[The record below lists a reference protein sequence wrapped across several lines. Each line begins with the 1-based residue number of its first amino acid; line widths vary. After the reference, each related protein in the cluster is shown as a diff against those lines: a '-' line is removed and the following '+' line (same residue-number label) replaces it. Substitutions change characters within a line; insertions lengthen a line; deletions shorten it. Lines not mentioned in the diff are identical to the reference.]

1 MDDDNYQ
8 QQQDEICALEAIYA
22 DKFVKWV
29 QTVYNK
35 VDYLTILLNY
45 SFLTIKD
52 VQIWNWP
59 SITETLILHW
69 YILPLTF
76 MLNGYQMS
84 KSSVLENLW

>member
-8 QQQDEICALEAIYA
+8 QQQEEICALEAIYA

-52 VQIWNWP
+52 VQIWN
-59 SITETLILHW
+59 
-69 YILPLTF
+69 
-76 MLNGYQMS
+76 
-84 KSSVLENLW
+84 